1 MAENKQNEYPNVPPL
16 RFPEFSEPWERK
28 KLSCFLYENKER
40 NKTDFFSKEDV
51 LSVSGDLGIVNQIE
65 LLGRSFAGKSV
76 KDYHVVRNGNIVYT
90 KSPLKEYPYGIIK
103 YNRGI
108 DGIVSTLYAVYHVL
122 DNADGRFIE
131 FYFSDKGRINRY
143 LKPIVRIGAKHDMKI
158 GNEEVLDNYV
168 VMPSLVEQDKIATFI
183 ELLNKRIAV
192 QSKLIEDLKQLK
204 SALVDELFCGKS
216 NWETY
221 KYKEILHPVGERN
234 KTLKINNVLSAS
246 QEHGMI
252 SRDELDIDIKF
263 ESSAIST
270 YKIVQPGDYVLHLRS
285 FQGGL
290 AFSRITGICSPAYT
304 ILRPTKAVTYGF
316 FEEFFMSKRFI
327 NSLRLVTYGIRDG
340 RSINV
345 DELLNMNISIPNM
358 DTQRKLVQI
367 LSVFRQ
373 RLNNAQTILQKYI
386 LQKQYLLRKM
396 FI

>member
-16 RFPEFSEPWERK
+16 RFPEFIDEWNRGKVGDDCDIYMCKRIFADQTNDLDGVPFYKIGTIGGDPDAYISQELFEQYKRK
-28 KLSCFLYENKER
+28 YNYPKKGEVLITCAGTVGKAIVFDGKDAYFQDSNIVWISNPTSNLSNDFLY
-40 NKTDFFSKEDV
+40 
-51 LSVSGDLGIVNQIE
+51 
-65 LLGRSFAGKSV
+65 
-76 KDYHVVRNGNIVYT
+76 
-90 KSPLKEYPYGIIK
+90 
-103 YNRGI
+103 
-108 DGIVSTLYAVYHVL
+108 
-122 DNADGRFIE
+122 
-131 FYFSDKGRINRY
+131 YFINRVDWSK
-143 LKPIVRIGAKHDMKI
+143 LNSTTITRIYNDDLRK
-158 GNEEVLDNYV
+158 L
-168 VMPSLVEQDKIATFI
+168 KIAFPSIDEQKKITQLFY
-183 ELLNKRIAV
+183 LLDRRIAM